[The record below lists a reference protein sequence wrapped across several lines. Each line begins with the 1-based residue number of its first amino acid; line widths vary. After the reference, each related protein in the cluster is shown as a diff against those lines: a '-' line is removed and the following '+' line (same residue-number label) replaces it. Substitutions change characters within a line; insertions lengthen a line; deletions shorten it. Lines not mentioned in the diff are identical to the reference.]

1 MSPGGRPA
9 PALPERAG
17 PELGTSASLQHS
29 GPVRNE
35 PLDRLVP
42 TLAVLVLALATHC
55 VAQRSGA
62 ERPPNVVLVLADD
75 LGPEWIGC
83 YGGEEAETPRIDRL
97 ALEGLRYT
105 QAWSMPKCTPT
116 RVTLLT
122 GQYPFRHGW
131 VNHWDVPRWGGGAH
145 FDAGRHQ
152 TFARMLGDAGYRTA
166 IAGKWQ
172 IDDFREEPDD
182 LARHGFEASW

>member
-1 MSPGGRPA
+1 MGRA
-9 PALPERAG
+9 HAARVIRYALALPALGLAALVWGGVCPAQAQDRAAG
-17 PELGTSASLQHS
+17 
-29 GPVRNE
+29 R
-35 PLDRLVP
+35 
-42 TLAVLVLALATHC
+42 
-55 VAQRSGA
+55 
-62 ERPPNVVLVLADD
+62 RPNFVFVLADD

-97 ALEGLRYT
+97 AAEGLRYA

-131 VNHWDVPRWGGGAH
+131 VNHWDVPRWGGGVH
-145 FDAGRHQ
+145 FDAGRHE
-152 TFARMLGDAGYRTA
+152 TFARVLRDAGYRTA
-166 IAGKWQ
+166 VAGKWQ

-182 LARHGFEASW
+182 LARHGFEASCVWTGYEDGNPPSDRLVD